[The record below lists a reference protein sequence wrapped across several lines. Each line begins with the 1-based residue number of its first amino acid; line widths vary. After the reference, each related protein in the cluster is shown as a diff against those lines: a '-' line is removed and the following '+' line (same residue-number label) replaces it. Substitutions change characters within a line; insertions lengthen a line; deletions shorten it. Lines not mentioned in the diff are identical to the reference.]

1 MGVLRL
7 ECRLPPFAKGSHRP
21 SRSGLLTLQSRR
33 DLPDTEHEEASMEAG
48 RDLVMRSD
56 AATGRTAELGLTDC
70 GPVTLRAFT
79 LRLSC
84 PTSPSLASPANLD
97 HPAPTDR
104 ASDDVAALEL
114 VPNPVRSTNSAG
126 RAPRWLQVSVGG
138 LAVISVLAL
147 GGLVAE
153 HAAPQWFASVRGVA
167 TSLRVATPRRSITEL
182 GNHQARAQSPRLQLV
197 STTLSTASYV
207 VPDTSYTVAISVEHP
222 CWIAI
227 ESPASGRSFSATLEP
242 SAGPTSFT
250 VSGQI
255 SLMVAARAN
264 SISISH
270 GSERLG
276 TINAPIVGLTY
287 DFTPVP

>member
-1 MGVLRL
+1 
-7 ECRLPPFAKGSHRP
+7 
-21 SRSGLLTLQSRR
+21 
-33 DLPDTEHEEASMEAG
+33 MEAG

-56 AATGRTAELGLTDC
+56 AATGRDADRGLTDG
-70 GPVTLRAFT
+70 GPVTLRVFT
-79 LRLSC
+79 LRLPC
-84 PTSPSLASPANLD
+84 PTGPSLASPANLD
-97 HPAPTDR
+97 HLAPTDR
-104 ASDDVAALEL
+104 ASDDLAALEL
-114 VPNPVRSTNSAG
+114 VPNAVRSTDSAG
-126 RAPRWLQVSVGG
+126 RAPRWLRVSVGF

-153 HAAPQWFASVRGVA
+153 HAAPQWFASVRAVA
-167 TSLRVATPRRSITEL
+167 TPPRVATPRRLITARD
-182 GNHQARAQSPRLQLV
+182 NHQPRAHTATLQLV

-207 VPDTSYTVAISVEHP
+207 VPDTAYTVAISVDHA

-250 VSGQI
+250 VSGRI

-264 SISISH
+264 SISILH
-270 GSERLG
+270 GSQRLG